1 MGRGAVLVA
10 LGAFGAF
17 AAFAAAGEHLVEG
30 AGGGGAGA
38 GESIWR
44 GLTVRPESRCAPYDR
59 SDYAYPRSRERD
71 VQDEIGSTAGGW
83 YGLYEARIFAS
94 GGETDVEHVVAA
106 AEAHDSGLCGR
117 SAEEKAAFAN
127 DLNNLTLASPDLNR
141 REKSDKDA
149 GDWLPPNARCW
160 FARTVVFVKQTH
172 RLTVDEAERDELE
185 RVLGACESGR
195 VPARARPGSES
206 GGADGAD
213 ADHPPVR
220 GYRNCAAMRAAG
232 WNRGV
237 RRNGGTYRAAWNDA
251 EARTYEAN
259 TARDGDKDG
268 HACE

>member
-17 AAFAAAGEHLVEG
+17 GAPGNVWSGAPTAAAQ
-30 AGGGGAGA
+30 AQ
-38 GESIWR
+38 ESTWR
-44 GLTVRPESRCAPYDR
+44 GLTIRPESRCAPYDR
-59 SDYAYPRSRERD
+59 ADYAYPRSRERD

-94 GGETDVEHVVAA
+94 GRETDVEHVVAA

-141 REKSDKDA
+141 REKSDQDA

-195 VPARARPGSES
+195 VPARTRPGSGS
-206 GGADGAD
+206 GGAGVDP
-213 ADHPPVR
+213 PPVR
-220 GYRNCAAMRAAG
+220 GYRNCDAMRAAG

-237 RRNGGTYRAAWNDA
+237 RRNGGSYRAAWNDA
-251 EARTYEAN
+251 EVRTYGMN

>member
-17 AAFAAAGEHLVEG
+17 AAFAALGNTWLTAP
-30 AGGGGAGA
+30 AAA
-38 GESIWR
+38 AQESTWR

-206 GGADGAD
+206 GGAGGAD
-213 ADHPPVR
+213 VDHPPVR

-251 EARTYEAN
+251 EARTYQAN

-268 HACE
+268 YACE

>member
-17 AAFAAAGEHLVEG
+17 AAFAALGNTWLRAP
-30 AGGGGAGA
+30 AAQA
-38 GESIWR
+38 QESTWR

-71 VQDEIGSTAGGW
+71 VQDEIGSAAGGW
-83 YGLYEARIFAS
+83 YGLYEARIFAG

-117 SAEEKAAFAN
+117 SAEEKEAFAN

-172 RLTVDEAERDELE
+172 RLTVDAAERDELE

-195 VPARARPGSES
+195 VPARARPGSGS
-206 GGADGAD
+206 GGAGGAD

-251 EARTYEAN
+251 EARTYEVN
-259 TARDGDKDG
+259 TARDRDKDG

>member
-17 AAFAAAGEHLVEG
+17 AALGNAWLRTPAAVAQ
-30 AGGGGAGA
+30 AQ
-38 GESIWR
+38 ESTWR

-117 SAEEKAAFAN
+117 SAEEKEAFAN

-195 VPARARPGSES
+195 VPARSGSGS
-206 GGADGAD
+206 GGLRPIGANLFWP
-213 ADHPPVR
+213 HP
-220 GYRNCAAMRAAG
+220 
-232 WNRGV
+232 
-237 RRNGGTYRAAWNDA
+237 
-251 EARTYEAN
+251 
-259 TARDGDKDG
+259 K
-268 HACE
+268 

>member
-17 AAFAAAGEHLVEG
+17 VAPGNTWLRAPAAAVQ
-30 AGGGGAGA
+30 AQ
-38 GESIWR
+38 ESTWR

-71 VQDEIGSTAGGW
+71 VQDEIGSAAGGW

-206 GGADGAD
+206 GGAGGAD
-213 ADHPPVR
+213 VDHPPVR

-251 EARTYEAN
+251 EARTYQAN

-268 HACE
+268 YACE